1 MEKNNKLFKLNRL
14 YHYIFGE
21 KFYKKLDFEWHK
33 YAKRDQIIQEV
44 IYRKSYNSYLEIGCD
59 QNQVFSKI
67 KISKKIRVDPV
78 SGGTIRDTS
87 DNFFKKNNLKFD
99 IIFIDGLHE
108 YDQVKK
114 DISNSLLFLNDNGV
128 IFLHDCMPRGFFYQ
142 AVPRSRAVWNG
153 DVWKN
158 IVESR
163 TKLEIDTYVIHAD

>member
-67 KISKKIRVDPV
+67 KISKKLELILFLVGQYEILV
-78 SGGTIRDTS
+78 
-87 DNFFKKNNLKFD
+87 
-99 IIFIDGLHE
+99 IIFLKRI
-108 YDQVKK
+108 
-114 DISNSLLFLNDNGV
+114 I
-128 IFLHDCMPRGFFYQ
+128 
-142 AVPRSRAVWNG
+142 
-153 DVWKN
+153 
-158 IVESR
+158 
-163 TKLEIDTYVIHAD
+163 